1 MAATFSHFD
10 AADYLDSEEGIEL
23 YLEACAE
30 DGDPALIAAALGDI
44 ARARN
49 LSALAREV
57 GMTRAG
63 LYKAL
68 SRDGNPSFATIFKV
82 ARALGLEV
90 SIKPPRQP

>member
-1 MAATFSHFD
+1 MVAKFKHFD
-10 AADYLDSEEGIEL
+10 AADYLDSEEGIRL
-23 YLEACAE
+23 YLEACVEA
-30 DGDPALIAAALGDI
+30 GDPALIAAALGDI

-68 SRDGNPSFATIFKV
+68 SQDGNPSFATIVKV
-82 ARALGLEV
+82 ALALGLEV
-90 SIKPPRQP
+90 SIKPLPPP

>member
-1 MAATFSHFD
+1 MATRFSPFD
-10 AADYLDSEEGIEL
+10 AAQYLESEEGIKL

-30 DGDPALIAAALGDI
+30 DGDPALMTAALGDI

-68 SRDGNPSFATIFKV
+68 SQDGNPSFATVSKV
-82 ARALGLEV
+82 ARALGLEIR
-90 SIKPPRQP
+90 IKPLRRP

>member
-1 MAATFSHFD
+1 MAARFSHFD
-10 AADYLDSEEGIEL
+10 PADYLDTEEGIRL
-23 YLEACAE
+23 YLEACAA

-68 SRDGNPSFATIFKV
+68 SQEGNPSFATISKV
-82 ARALGLEV
+82 AKALGLEL
-90 SIKPPRQP
+90 SIRQIREP

>member
-1 MAATFSHFD
+1 MAAKFSPFD
-10 AADYLDSEEGIEL
+10 TADYLDSEEGVSG

-68 SRDGNPSFATIFKV
+68 SQDGNPSFATIVKV
-82 ARALGLEV
+82 AQALGLEV
-90 SIKPPRQP
+90 SIKPLRRP